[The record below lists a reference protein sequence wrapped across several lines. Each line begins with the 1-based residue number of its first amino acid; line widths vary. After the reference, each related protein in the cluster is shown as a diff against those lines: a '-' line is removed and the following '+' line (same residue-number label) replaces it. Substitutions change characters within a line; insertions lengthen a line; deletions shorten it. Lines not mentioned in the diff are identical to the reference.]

1 MDLLFDCFVGQTV
14 DESEAL
20 LMTSVPVQDFTLSVC
35 QLVSEIAHAVEDLF
49 PVKQDVYPK
58 NLVTEWEEFFSE
70 GIFTSL
76 LPLFHRVTGKR
87 FYIYCSCIDI
97 IHVDTN
103 CEFYNHRKIGRNLTT
118 LKYFR
123 NSFITYR
130 IGLID
135 S

>member
-1 MDLLFDCFVGQTV
+1 MCDVWVFCLIVLFDCFVGQTV

-87 FYIYCSCIDI
+87 FYMY
-97 IHVDTN
+97 
-103 CEFYNHRKIGRNLTT
+103 
-118 LKYFR
+118 
-123 NSFITYR
+123 
-130 IGLID
+130 
-135 S
+135 